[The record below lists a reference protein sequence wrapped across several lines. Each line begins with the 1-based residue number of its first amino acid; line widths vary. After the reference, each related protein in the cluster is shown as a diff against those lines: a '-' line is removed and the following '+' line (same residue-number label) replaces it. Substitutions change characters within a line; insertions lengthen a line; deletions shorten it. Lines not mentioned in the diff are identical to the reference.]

1 MESSCKSQ
9 ELDPAPILWPKQPKR
24 AKINVLSL
32 TCYTR
37 RLLSRALNN
46 PNIKSNPEDET
57 FLLEAKKAAAETA
70 SRKKHNQSLSSSN
83 ELNNNKQNFKF

>member
-1 MESSCKSQ
+1 M
-9 ELDPAPILWPKQPKR
+9 A
-24 AKINVLSL
+24 
-32 TCYTR
+32 R

-70 SRKKHNQSLSSSN
+70 SRKKDNQSLSSSN
-83 ELNNNKQNFKF
+83 VLNNNKQNFKF